1 MGEGRRRAA
10 CGSGNGEAGVPVRK
24 SLGWAELGLAL
35 LAVIGA
41 VACWNAGVRTTEFPA
56 VADVSPAYS
65 GTFYSGSWIALAALV
80 VTVAALLMVDG
91 VRRVLSGRAPHT
103 G

>member
-1 MGEGRRRAA
+1 M
-10 CGSGNGEAGVPVRK
+10 RK
-24 SLGWAELGLAL
+24 FLGWAETAVAL

-56 VADVSPAYS
+56 VPDVSPAYS
-65 GTFYSGSWIALAALV
+65 GTFYSGSWVALGALAV
-80 VTVAALLMVDG
+80 IVAGLLLVDG
-91 VRRVLSGRAPHT
+91 VRRVLTDRTPPT

>member
-1 MGEGRRRAA
+1 M
-10 CGSGNGEAGVPVRK
+10 RK
-24 SLGWAELGLAL
+24 SLGWAELVLAL

-56 VADVSPAYS
+56 VPDVSPAYS
-65 GTFYSGSWIALAALV
+65 GTFYSGSWIALAALM

-91 VRRVLSGRAPHT
+91 VRRLLSRGAPPT

>member
-1 MGEGRRRAA
+1 M
-10 CGSGNGEAGVPVRK
+10 RK
-24 SLGWAELGLAL
+24 SLGWAELALAL

-56 VADVSPAYS
+56 VPDVSPAYS
-65 GTFYSGSWIALAALV
+65 GTFYSGSWIALAALAAV
-80 VTVAALLMVDG
+80 VAGLLMIDG
-91 VRRVLSGRAPHT
+91 VRRVVSRGAPPT